1 MTGKVVKKVE
11 KATPLA
17 TEIRDWFRRVR
28 TGERKVYK
36 QPYDYKYVI
45 PQELLAKDGHPNT
58 FKTSKYIEEHV
69 KQRSQPLARY
79 NPLRNG
85 WQLFNT
91 VLFLIV
97 IPYSLWT
104 MYSRAKLNKPY
115 GYGSEIKG
123 MKRRYA
129 GYTDPK
135 YWPSYEEMK
144 ATEAKRNFSLV
155 EKYDDVRVKLD

>member
-1 MTGKVVKKVE
+1 MTGKAVKTVK

-17 TEIRDWFRRVR
+17 TEIGDWFRRLR
-28 TGERKVYK
+28 TGERKVYH

-45 PQELLAKDGHPNT
+45 PQDLLAKDGNPT
-58 FKTSKYIEEHV
+58 TIKTSKYIEEHV
-69 KQRSQPLARY
+69 RQRSQPLAKY
-79 NPLRNG
+79 NPLKNP
-85 WQLFNT
+85 WQLFST
-91 VLFLIV
+91 IFFLV
-97 IPYSLWT
+97 VVPYSLWT
-104 MYSRAKLNKPY
+104 TYSRAKLNKPY
-115 GYGSEIKG
+115 GFGSEAKG

-144 ATEAKRNFSLV
+144 AEEAKKNFSLV